1 MNYICR
7 KCVIYDMNFR
17 LQQFL
22 SAENI
27 TQAQF
32 ADEIGV
38 ARASVSHILAG
49 RNKPGFD
56 FIANMSRHYPFVN
69 LEWLINGKGKMYKDG
84 RTGPEPA
91 ALPSE
96 GQLFETEL
104 PKETAPAPEPKPEK
118 VPDSTIQ
125 VIDKEQIKPN
135 QPKVIVQPSAR
146 RIVRI
151 VVFYDDNSY
160 QELQEV

>member
-1 MNYICR
+1 
-7 KCVIYDMNFR
+7 MNFR

-84 RTGPEPA
+84 RTEPDPTS
-91 ALPSE
+91 LPAE
-96 GQLFETEL
+96 GQLFEAEA
-104 PKETAPAPEPKPEK
+104 PKSASPAPEPEPAPMQATPAQIVE
-118 VPDSTIQ
+118 
-125 VIDKEQIKPN
+125 KEQVK
-135 QPKVIVQPSAR
+135 QEQLEVKVQQGVR
-146 RIVRI
+146 KIVRI

-160 QELQEV
+160 QELHEF

>member
-1 MNYICR
+1 
-7 KCVIYDMNFR
+7 MNFR

-84 RTGPEPA
+84 RTEPEPA
-91 ALPSE
+91 ALPDD
-96 GQLFETEL
+96 GRLFETEA
-104 PKETAPAPEPKPEK
+104 PKTPDPALEPVPEPTKVIPTQTVEK
-118 VPDSTIQ
+118 E
-125 VIDKEQIKPN
+125 KEKQEP
-135 QPKVIVQPSAR
+135 PKVILQPSAR
-146 RIVRI
+146 KIVRI
-151 VVFYDDNSY
+151 VVFYDDNTF

>member
-1 MNYICR
+1 
-7 KCVIYDMNFR
+7 MNFR

-84 RTGPEPA
+84 RTEPEPV
-91 ALPSE
+91 ALPDE
-96 GQLFETEL
+96 GRLFETEA
-104 PKETAPAPEPKPEK
+104 PKAAAPAPEPEPEPKK
-118 VPDSTIQ
+118 VIPTQ
-125 VIDKEQIKPN
+125 TVEKEKEKQEP
-135 QPKVIVQPSAR
+135 PKVKVQPSAR
-146 RIVRI
+146 KIVRI
-151 VVFYDDNSY
+151 VVFYDDNTF

>member
-1 MNYICR
+1 MD
-7 KCVIYDMNFR
+7 KR

-56 FIANMSRHYPFVN
+56 FITSMSQHFPDLS
-69 LEWLINGKGKMYKDG
+69 LEWLISGRGKMYKSTAAGSSSTPVDMALSAA
-84 RTGPEPA
+84 PES
-91 ALPSE
+91 ALPTAVEHEPESE
-96 GQLFETEL
+96 AASVPQKSANAEAKPHPQIQKKLENKEIEVPHISENFKPDTRTISQIIVFFSDGTYQLL
-104 PKETAPAPEPKPEK
+104 K
-118 VPDSTIQ
+118 
-125 VIDKEQIKPN
+125 
-135 QPKVIVQPSAR
+135 
-146 RIVRI
+146 
-151 VVFYDDNSY
+151 
-160 QELQEV
+160 

>member
-1 MNYICR
+1 MSYICR
-7 KCVIYDMNFR
+7 KRAIYDMNFR

-84 RTGPEPA
+84 RTEPEPA
-91 ALPSE
+91 ALSSE
-96 GQLFETEL
+96 GQLFEAEPL
-104 PKETAPAPEPKPEK
+104 KEAAPAPEPKPETI
-118 VPDSTIQ
+118 PDSPVHAIE
-125 VIDKEQIKPN
+125 KEQSKPS
-135 QPKVIVQPSAR
+135 QSKVIVQSNER
-146 RIVRI
+146 KITRI
-151 VVFYDDNSY
+151 VVFYDDNTY